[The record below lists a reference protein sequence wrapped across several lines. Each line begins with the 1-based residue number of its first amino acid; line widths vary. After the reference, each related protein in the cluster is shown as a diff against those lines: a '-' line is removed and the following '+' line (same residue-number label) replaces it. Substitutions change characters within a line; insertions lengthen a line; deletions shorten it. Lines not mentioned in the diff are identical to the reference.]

1 LKQDPSYKT
10 LNLITAAFWILL
22 VSIAAIFSSKVEH
35 WQVVVLEMTVAGVVV
50 LAGNWIHAQRGGW
63 IGPASRATSILLFY
77 AIAFSAVAPL
87 QHILFDQWMDQI
99 LISLD
104 QYLLGMEASLLLE
117 HWIHPVLTEWM
128 MFSYV
133 AYVPLLPL
141 TAIVCYCLAGEKS
154 LNSYLLN
161 LSLAY
166 ILCYIGFILFPVATQ
181 MHFIRELY
189 TTPLDGWAFSWFAEW
204 MRTNLHPP
212 GEALPSPHCAA
223 ATVMLVMFYRYG
235 RVYFYWILPIILTL
249 YVSTVYGRYHYSWD
263 AVAGIVVA
271 IAVLRTS
278 PLIVNQVNKIFA
290 DSTNAMKPPIQP

>member
-1 LKQDPSYKT
+1 
-10 LNLITAAFWILL
+10 
-22 VSIAAIFSSKVEH
+22 
-35 WQVVVLEMTVAGVVV
+35 MGVAGVVV
-50 LAGNWIHAQRGGW
+50 LAGNWVHSRHTTW
-63 IGPASRATSILLFY
+63 IGPSSRAGSILLFY

-117 HWIHPVLTEWM
+117 HLIHPALTEWM

-141 TAIVCYCLAGEKS
+141 TAVACYRMDGEEA

-166 ILCYIGFILFPVATQ
+166 IFCYVGFILFPVATQ
-181 MHFIRELY
+181 MHFMKGLY
-189 TTPLDGWAFSWFAEW
+189 STPLDGWVFSWLGEW

-223 ATVMLVMFYRYG
+223 ATVMLVMFYRYARG
-235 RVYFYWILPIILTL
+235 YFYWILPIILTL

-271 IAVLRTS
+271 IVVLRTS
-278 PLIVNQVNKIFA
+278 PWIVDHLNKRFP
-290 DSTNAMKPPIQP
+290 MKSPTQI